1 MLKNILIEKYS
12 DGINKIIILSTT
24 ARVQQPKAAR
34 F

>member
-12 DGINKIIILSTT
+12 HGINKDIILSTS
-24 ARVQQPKAAR
+24 ARVQQPKAVR